1 MTQAKLRISE
11 LKQIFT
17 EINSLIG
24 IDFSE
29 FSFFSIK
36 RRFEKIFDIYKF
48 ENANEFITKLKEDK
62 YFLNNILFDI
72 FPSQTELF
80 RDPTMWLALLK
91 NIFPKYSKSEIF
103 KIYIPH
109 CTSGEELFSLVYLL
123 HEAGMT
129 NNTEITVSTPCI
141 QNIEYINRAVY
152 PIKKISSAEKNVENL
167 DTKLPFSD
175 FVTSNIQTFEIKDEY
190 FKNLNIKFDKKSV
203 FETQYTNE
211 FDLVIFRN
219 VMIYFNS
226 KLQDEI
232 LEKITNSLKRNSY
245 LAIGIGEKL
254 TGSTIRKY
262 KISNTNENIYKKTSS
277 Y

>member
-17 EINSLIG
+17 EINSLVG

-62 YFLNNILFDI
+62 FFLNNILFDI

-80 RDPTMWLALLK
+80 RDPAMWLALLK

-109 CTSGEELFSLVYLL
+109 CTTGEELFSLVYLL

-203 FETQYTNE
+203 FETEYTNE

-219 VMIYFNS
+219 VMIYFNA
-226 KLQDEI
+226 KLQEEI

>member
-109 CTSGEELFSLVYLL
+109 CTTGEELFSLVYLL